1 MNPKPSYLGL
11 LNSISN
17 GESAAEIYLEAWACT
32 TGRDDVCKV
41 ISAVAVR
48 EGEHGKAFAKR
59 INELGFSMQ
68 PRSDGKEAERMSIAT
83 STSLT
88 DREKFEKLGL
98 GRAPDPDKPDFF
110 SGFLN
115 DSTIDIAT
123 GTLLGR
129 YISEERDTGRMLRG
143 CYEALC
149 CEEESAAAPSAVTEQ
164 RLSDLEDR
172 LCRIESLLE
181 KLVESG
187 RPTIAKRR

>member
-11 LNSISN
+11 LNSIAN
-17 GESAAEIYLEAWACT
+17 GESAAEPYLEAWACAT
-32 TGRDDVCKV
+32 PREDVRQV

-48 EGEHGKAFAKR
+48 EGEHGKSFAKR
-59 INELGFSMQ
+59 INELGFTVQ
-68 PRSDGKEAERMSIAT
+68 PRSDGKEADRMSIAT
-83 STSLT
+83 STTLT

-110 SGFLN
+110 SRFLD

-129 YISEERDTGRMLRG
+129 YISEERDSGRMLRG

-149 CEEESAAAPSAVTEQ
+149 CEEEMAAPSAATEQ
-164 RLSDLEDR
+164 RLDALEDR
-172 LCRIESLLE
+172 LCHIESLLE
-181 KLVESG
+181 KLVDSG
-187 RPTIAKRR
+187 RPGGTRRK